1 MHIKTKIAG
10 ALMLAVLIMP
20 GVSFAQ
26 TMTTA
31 QLQAEIASLT
41 AQLTQLKAQLA
52 AQTGGS
58 TSWCYTFNTN
68 LSIGMS
74 GSAVTALQTALQ
86 KDGESVTVSG
96 TFDDQTA
103 AAVTGFQEK
112 YASNVLSSSGLSN
125 GTGYAGKATRTKL
138 NALFECGT
146 TQTQSVSTSTPNT
159 SNPSVSLTVN
169 GQNGVVSAVSGSQ
182 ITLAWSS
189 AGATSCTA
197 SSPSWTGSQ
206 NLSGT
211 AVTTLPTT
219 ALNEGVQYTLA
230 CTTSSGGTVQS
241 TVQVNINPSTTV
253 SGNTSNNGFTISPSV
268 TTGFTQGSNNAIS
281 WSGGACAAGMPNSCV
296 TLLLENAQGSCHAP
310 SASTPCN
317 VGFVPAPVNSPSSGS
332 YSWDA
337 KTQCGSGS
345 GNGPDQWTDCQA
357 VTPGLYRIIAQDAN
371 GNTVSS
377 GDILISDA
385 ATAVAIAN
393 PPTVTLAS
401 PNGGDVWNIGS
412 TNEIMWSARNTNS
425 TFSVALVTYSGSN
438 ITTVAQIASN
448 VPNTMWY
455 YDWTIPASIAPGQYE
470 IQVTSGNAGAISHS
484 PFTIGAQVSSG
495 LISFGSLL
503 AQNAITGNPYTIS
516 WTAPSSLQSV
526 NIILLRNGQ
535 AVQTIGSNIPNTGL
549 YIWNIPSAITQ
560 GSGYQFEITAS
571 GYASVTSEQFG
582 INGAG

>member
-1 MHIKTKIAG
+1 
-10 ALMLAVLIMP
+10 
-20 GVSFAQ
+20 
-26 TMTTA
+26 
-31 QLQAEIASLT
+31 
-41 AQLTQLKAQLA
+41 
-52 AQTGGS
+52 
-58 TSWCYTFNTN
+58 
-68 LSIGMS
+68 
-74 GSAVTALQTALQ
+74 
-86 KDGESVTVSG
+86 
-96 TFDDQTA
+96 
-103 AAVTGFQEK
+103 
-112 YASNVLSSSGLSN
+112 
-125 GTGYAGKATRTKL
+125 
-138 NALFECGT
+138 
-146 TQTQSVSTSTPNT
+146 
-159 SNPSVSLTVN
+159 
-169 GQNGVVSAVSGSQ
+169 
-182 ITLAWSS
+182 
-189 AGATSCTA
+189 
-197 SSPSWTGSQ
+197 
-206 NLSGT
+206 
-211 AVTTLPTT
+211 
-219 ALNEGVQYTLA
+219 
-230 CTTSSGGTVQS
+230 VQS